1 MINIENASEEFIN
14 HVNNIELN
22 NPRVQVKI
30 DHTFRVSENCKKIA
44 TYLKL
49 TEEQI
54 QLAQLIGILHDIGR
68 FEQYKIYNK
77 NTNSIKLNNSIK
89 FNHGKAGVE
98 VLKKNQYI
106 RKYIKD
112 DKYDNIILTAIYEH
126 NRYELSKNLSE
137 EKSLFCKIIKD
148 ADKLDLIYEA
158 IYVYWQEKE
167 QIEMIELGELSPK
180 MLEDFFS
187 QRLSNNKNRISET
200 DQILRF
206 CSFIYDINFDY
217 SFKELKESDN
227 INKMI
232 DRFNYQISE
241 TKLEMM
247 KIKEIV
253 NKYLDLKC
261 NTK

>member
-14 HVNNIELN
+14 HVNKIELN
-22 NPRVQVKI
+22 NPRVQLKI
-30 DHTFRVSENCKKIA
+30 DHTYRVSENCKKIA
-44 TYLKL
+44 TQLKL
-49 TEEQI
+49 SEEQI

-77 NTNSIKLNNSIK
+77 NTNSIKLDNSIK
-89 FNHGKAGVE
+89 FNHGNAGVE

-106 RKYIKD
+106 RKYIKE
-112 DKYDNIILTAIYEH
+112 DKYDNIILTSIYEH
-126 NRYELSKNLSE
+126 NRYELSKNLGE
-137 EKSLFCKIIKD
+137 EESLFCKIIKD

-158 IYVYWQEKE
+158 IYIYWQEKE
-167 QIEMIELGELSPK
+167 QVKMIETGRLSPK
-180 MLEDFFS
+180 MLEDFYLG
-187 QRLSNNKNRISET
+187 RLSNNKNRISET

-247 KIKEIV
+247 KIKDIV